1 MNLLG
6 RFGWG
11 RRASS
16 AAASGS
22 VQLSRLA
29 RQWKKVGPQ
38 FLPFADAAS
47 AELPLSRLLRLSL
60 FQVSVGM
67 AAALMVG
74 TLNRV
79 MIVELGIAAWL
90 VALMVA
96 LPIIA
101 SPFRALIG
109 HKSDTYASVI
119 GWRRVPYIALGSGL
133 QFAGLALLPFS
144 LLLMTGEGRFGL
156 AWVGHITAGI
166 SFLLLGAGL
175 QTTQTAGLALA
186 TDLATEEARPR
197 VVALM
202 YVMLLVGMV
211 GGGAVLS
218 LLLADF
224 SPTRL
229 VQVVQ
234 GAGVVTV
241 ILNGWAVWK
250 QEARDPN
257 RRRTVAEPAAPFKP
271 RWQSFIAQP
280 KARRFLWAVG
290 LGTAAFNMQDV
301 VLEPYGG
308 EILHLSVGATSALT
322 AMMAGGS
329 LVAFALAARWMAKGG
344 DPYRVASVGVLMGLP
359 AFAAVIF
366 AAPLDAPWLF
376 RLGTSMIGFG
386 GGLFAVGTLTAA
398 MTLEKREHIGLA
410 LGAWGAIQAFAG
422 GLAIALGGAIR
433 DGVSTLATQGSL
445 GVALQDPVTGYSFVY
460 HIELYLLFA
469 ALVAIG
475 PLVRP
480 LATPARVNSNKFGLA
495 EFPG

>member
-1 MNLLG
+1 MNLFS
-6 RFGWG
+6 RTAR
-11 RRASS
+11 RRAEV
-16 AAASGS
+16 G
-22 VQLSRLA
+22 VQRRELGRLA
-29 RQWKKVGPQ
+29 RQWKKVGPR

-47 AELPLSRLLRLSL
+47 ADLPLSRLLRLSL

-67 AAALMVG
+67 CAALMVG

-79 MIVELGIAAWL
+79 MIVELGVSAWL

-96 LPIIA
+96 LPIVA
-101 SPFRALIG
+101 APFRALVG
-109 HKSDTYASVI
+109 HKSDTYASAI
-119 GWRRVPYIALGSGL
+119 GWRRVPYIGLGSFL
-133 QFAGLALLPFS
+133 QFAGLALMPFA
-144 LLLMTGEGRFGL
+144 LLLMTGDGRFGL
-156 AWVGHITAGI
+156 AWVGHVAAGI

-186 TDLATEEARPR
+186 TDLASEEARPR

-202 YVMLLVGMV
+202 YLMLLAGMV

-218 LLLADF
+218 LALADF

-241 ILNGWAVWK
+241 VLNLIAVWK

-257 RRRTVAEPAAPFKP
+257 RRRHIDEPAAAFKP
-271 RWQSFIAQP
+271 RWNSFISQP
-280 KARRFLWAVG
+280 KARRFMWSVG

-322 AMMAGGS
+322 AVMAVGS
-329 LVAFALAARWMAKGG
+329 MLAFALAARWLAKGG
-344 DPYRVASVGVLMGLP
+344 DPYRVAAVGAVMGLP

-366 AAPLDAPWLF
+366 AAPLEAPWLF
-376 RLGTSMIGFG
+376 RCGTALIGFG

-398 MTLEKREHIGLA
+398 MSLERADHVGLA
-410 LGAWGAIQAFAG
+410 LGAWGAVQAFAG
-422 GLAIALGGAIR
+422 GVAVALGGAVR
-433 DGVSTLATQGSL
+433 DVVSALATAGAL
-445 GVALQDPVTGYSFVY
+445 GEGLREAVTGYSFVY
-460 HIELYLLFA
+460 HLELYLLFA
-469 ALVAIG
+469 ALIAIG
-475 PLVRP
+475 PLVRTQS
-480 LATPARVNSNKFGLA
+480 APAPRVSNKFGLA

>member
-1 MNLLG
+1 MSK
-6 RFGWG
+6 
-11 RRASS
+11 RRP
-16 AAASGS
+16 
-22 VQLSRLA
+22 LA
-29 RQWKKVGPQ
+29 MQWKRLGPR

-47 AELPLSRLLRLSL
+47 AELPLPRLLRLSL

-67 AAALMVG
+67 AAALLVG

-79 MIVELGIAAWL
+79 MIVELGMAAWL

-96 LPIIA
+96 LPIVA
-101 SPFRALIG
+101 APLRALIG
-109 HKSDTYASVI
+109 HRSDTYASAI
-119 GWRRVPYIALGSGL
+119 GWRRVPYVGLGSFL
-133 QFAGLALLPFS
+133 QFGGLSIMPFALL
-144 LLLMTGEGRFGL
+144 LLSGQGELGL
-156 AWVGHITAGI
+156 AWVGHLAAGLA
-166 SFLLLGAGL
+166 FLMVGAGM

-186 TDLATEEARPR
+186 TDLASEQARPR

-202 YVMLLVGMV
+202 YVMLLVGLA
-211 GGGAVLS
+211 GGGAIFS

-234 GAGVVTV
+234 GAAVVSV
-241 ILNGWAVWK
+241 MLNAIAVWK
-250 QEARDPN
+250 QEPRNPL
-257 RRRTVAEPAAPFKP
+257 RRRSAGQPAAPFAP
-271 RWQSFIAQP
+271 RWRSFIAQP
-280 KARRFLWAVG
+280 QARRFLWTVG

-322 AMMAGGS
+322 ALMAFGA
-329 LVAFALAARWMAKGG
+329 LLAFAIAARWLARGG
-344 DPYRVASVGVLMGLP
+344 DPYRVAAVGALVGLP

-366 AAPLDAPWLF
+366 AAPLEAPWLF

-398 MTLEKREHIGLA
+398 LTLEHPEHVGLA
-410 LGAWGAIQAFAG
+410 LGAWGAVQASAAGVAVAAG
-422 GLAIALGGAIR
+422 GAVR
-433 DGVSTLATQGSL
+433 DLVSTLATQGLL
-445 GVALQDPVTGYSFVY
+445 GSALNDAVTGYSFVY

-475 PLVRP
+475 PLTRSRTSA
-480 LATPARVNSNKFGLA
+480 ATAPVAGRKFGLA
-495 EFPG
+495 DLPG